1 MKAKWIKDIQYFEEL
16 SSTQDYALDLARQGA
31 QGGTL
36 VLAQRQTKG
45 RGRKMNSWFSPAG
58 GLWFSLILRPG
69 MVPLYIPTLNLGMG
83 LAVVRGVKKITG
95 IPASLHWPND
105 IYCRVGLDDSE
116 KKLGGILVEMEAKGD
131 FLEFVAIGVGLNT
144 NINLDDFPSVIRE
157 RTASVK
163 NEIGHPID
171 NFSLLEEI
179 LNEFERIYAVFK
191 RDGFKPIL
199 KDIKENCSLLG
210 RRVSISDGEERSNRS
225 SREPTFGNSE
235 GIAGWPIEGQS
246 LDIDESGALL
256 VRLDSGV
263 VTRILSGRVEVI
275 R

>member
-16 SSTQDYALDLARQGA
+16 PSTQDYALDLARQGA

-105 IYCRVGLDDSE
+105 IYCRVGLDDKNGLLNIECDGEKWHSIRSQRLKDSLRDRNLRKEGWSILRLKEKDIVNNLQKCIDRIE
-116 KKLGGILVEMEAKGD
+116 KKMEGLGG
-131 FLEFVAIGVGLNT
+131 
-144 NINLDDFPSVIRE
+144 
-157 RTASVK
+157 
-163 NEIGHPID
+163 
-171 NFSLLEEI
+171 
-179 LNEFERIYAVFK
+179 AVM
-191 RDGFKPIL
+191 
-199 KDIKENCSLLG
+199 
-210 RRVSISDGEERSNRS
+210 
-225 SREPTFGNSE
+225 
-235 GIAGWPIEGQS
+235 
-246 LDIDESGALL
+246 
-256 VRLDSGV
+256 
-263 VTRILSGRVEVI
+263 
-275 R
+275 